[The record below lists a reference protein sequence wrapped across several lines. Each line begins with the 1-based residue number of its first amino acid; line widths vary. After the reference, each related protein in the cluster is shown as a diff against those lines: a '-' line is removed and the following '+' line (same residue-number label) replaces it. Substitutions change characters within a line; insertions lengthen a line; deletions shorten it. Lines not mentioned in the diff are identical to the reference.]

1 MSFEHHAVM
10 QMIESIDAIESLL
23 DNWQL
28 LYDEDTEDEH
38 IQWRLSVMS
47 SAEAFCWHAR
57 QELKTLHDAL

>member
-1 MSFEHHAVM
+1 MSFEHHVVV

-28 LYDEDTEDEH
+28 LFDEDTEDEH
-38 IQWRLSVMS
+38 IQWKLSVMS
-47 SAEAFCWHAR
+47 SAEGFCWHAR

>member
-1 MSFEHHAVM
+1 MSFEHHVVM

-28 LYDEDTEDEH
+28 LYDEETEDER

>member
-1 MSFEHHAVM
+1 MSFEHHVVM

-47 SAEAFCWHAR
+47 SAESFCWHAR

>member
-1 MSFEHHAVM
+1 MSFEHHVVV

>member
-1 MSFEHHAVM
+1 MSLEHHVVM

-23 DNWQL
+23 DNWSL